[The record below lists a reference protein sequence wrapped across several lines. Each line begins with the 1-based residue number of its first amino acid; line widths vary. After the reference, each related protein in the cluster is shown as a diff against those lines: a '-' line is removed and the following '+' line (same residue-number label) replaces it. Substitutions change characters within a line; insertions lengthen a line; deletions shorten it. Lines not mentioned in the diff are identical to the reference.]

1 MTVFIPSSH
10 AAPFTNTDEW
20 FSAYLLK
27 VHQFGKGKKIRCR
40 FVNSEIELSDPSNPS
55 SSRNMTPAPA
65 KPRLFIRCRDSLQE
79 AAQEL
84 SVLEK
89 AYENLS
95 TYNSRFLV
103 TKPLG
108 IIPSLN
114 ALVAL
119 EVDGTRLPVFSLKS
133 ILRGEGSSISATFE
147 DVGRWLAAF
156 HRVMTDFH
164 GTRSTQS
171 FTSSLKLRFQT
182 FLTGDYVEREF
193 FITIDERLTREIRKI
208 SSVGEIELVFSH
220 GDFLPRHVFV
230 GSKTLAVID
239 YDSVCV
245 APCYYDL
252 SYFIAYVH
260 NSFFLLS
267 RTHRKILS
275 SFFER
280 LFWCRSTSRKCSVLR
295 KCCHHR
301 QNGAALSTGLYSSR
315 DFSNAPYKTL
325 VQGTSEGGTREL
337 FKDCTCRSKHCTS
350 VKKVSGNLRRHIES
364 CESDF
369 EFLYAFVISSQLLK
383 RPT

>member
-1 MTVFIPSSH
+1 VTVFIPSSH

-267 RTHRKILS
+267 RGLIERSCQAFLKGYFGVDQLPENVQS
-275 SFFER
+275 SVNAATIVR
-280 LFWCRSTSRKCSVLR
+280 MAQLY
-295 KCCHHR
+295 R
-301 QNGAALSTGLYSSR
+301 QACIR
-315 DFSNAPYKTL
+315 R
-325 VQGTSEGGTREL
+325 GTSQMRLIRPWFRERAKAVL
-337 FKDCTCRSKHCTS
+337 ENYSKIALVDQST
-350 VKKVSGNLRRHIES
+350 VRV
-364 CESDF
+364 
-369 EFLYAFVISSQLLK
+369 
-383 RPT
+383 